1 MGRGTKGLISLPAKG
16 RDHYDVEAHLPRVF
30 AVPTAKIVQTG
41 RYQSVELPEGFQ
53 LATTTVSVSREGE
66 RIILSPLK
74 TTQTRIDDAVS
85 EGQPITPEAEDT
97 KLGDALPPDWEW
109 LATVVGPL
117 DEDFE
122 AAASTRAIRQQ
133 RQDLDAFD

>member
-1 MGRGTKGLISLPAKG
+1 M
-16 RDHYDVEAHLPRVF
+16 
-30 AVPTAKIVQTG
+30 PTAKIVQTG

-53 LATTTVSVSREGE
+53 LAATTVSVSREGE

-74 TTQTRIDDAVS
+74 TAQTRIDDAVS
-85 EGQPITPEAEDT
+85 EGQPIKPEAEDT